1 MKFLAGS
8 VGALLL
14 AGLAQA
20 TNPITPEKVVND
32 IKVDK

>member
-1 MKFLAGS
+1 MKFLTGS
-8 VGALLL
+8 VGALIL

-20 TNPITPEKVVND
+20 NDPITPEKVVND